1 MQKSSLVLVLNC
13 GSSSLKFA
21 IIDPRCGRELVSGI
35 GEALG
40 QPDCRVKW
48 TLNGEKLAK
57 NLPAKSDH
65 RAVIQFLVGEI
76 LDQEPSLK
84 SQLLAIGHR
93 VVHGGEKF
101 SHSVL
106 IDAPVT
112 EAIRECCALAPLH
125 NPAALVGIEAAGN
138 AFPELP
144 QVAVFDTA
152 FHQTIPRHAFI
163 YALPYALYRD
173 HGIRRYGMH
182 GTSHRYVA
190 ARAAEMLNLAFN
202 EANIISAHLGNGASI
217 TAIRD
222 GKSVDTSMGLT
233 PLEGL
238 VMGTRSGDVD
248 PGLLMHLGAHLD
260 YSMKQ
265 LNELL
270 NKQSGL
276 LGISELSNDCREL
289 EQAAE
294 TGHTGAILAL
304 EIFCYRLAKYIA
316 AYYVP
321 LIDVDALVFTGGIGE
336 NSSLI
341 RDKVLTHLRGLGYRV
356 DPERNLQARFGEE
369 GGIHMENTP
378 AVLVIPTNEEWV
390 IARDAAILVPPEHPN
405 GDSVTRE

>member
-1 MQKSSLVLVLNC
+1 MQNSSHVLVLNC

-21 IIDPRCGRELVSGI
+21 IVDPRSGRALVSGI

-40 QPDCRVKW
+40 QADSRVKW
-48 TLNGEKLAK
+48 KRNGESIAK
-57 NLPAKSDH
+57 NLPAQAKH
-65 RAVIQFLVGEI
+65 GAVIQLLVDEI
-76 LDQEPSLK
+76 IAREPSLK
-84 SQLLAIGHR
+84 SHLVAIGHR

-106 IDAPVT
+106 INQAVT
-112 EAIRECCALAPLH
+112 DAIRECSALAPLH
-125 NPAALVGIEAAGN
+125 NPAALAGVEAAGS

-152 FHQTIPRHAFI
+152 FHQSMPRHAYI
-163 YALPYALYRD
+163 YALPYSLYRD

-190 ARAAEMLNLAFN
+190 ARAAELLNLAFN
-202 EANIISAHLGNGASI
+202 EVNIISAHLGNGASI
-217 TAIRD
+217 TAIRN

-248 PGLLMHLGAHLD
+248 PGLLMHLGCRLD
-260 YSMKQ
+260 YSVKQ
-265 LNELL
+265 INDLL
-270 NKQSGL
+270 NKESGL

-289 EQAAE
+289 EQAAAH
-294 TGHTGAILAL
+294 GHSGAVLAL

-321 LIDVDALVFTGGIGE
+321 LTDVDALVFTGGIGE

-341 RDKVLTHLRGLGYRV
+341 REKVLAHLQCLGYHL
-356 DPERNLQARFGEE
+356 DPEKNLLARFGEE
-369 GGIHMENTP
+369 GGIHRDNSP

-390 IARDAAILVPPEHPN
+390 IARDAAALVPPEQPN
-405 GDSVTRE
+405 GDSVSRE